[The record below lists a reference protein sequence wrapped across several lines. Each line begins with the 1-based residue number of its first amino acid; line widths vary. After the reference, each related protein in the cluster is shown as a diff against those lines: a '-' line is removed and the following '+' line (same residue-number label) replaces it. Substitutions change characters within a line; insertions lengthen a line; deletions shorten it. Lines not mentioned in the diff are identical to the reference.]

1 MVTELNPEVDRTLEQ
16 PLIGLGWQMI
26 KVDDDTDAPLVV
38 NPIVLSASDGDW
50 DGRIGFRRG
59 SL

>member
-1 MVTELNPEVDRTLEQ
+1 
-16 PLIGLGWQMI
+16 MI

-50 DGRIGFRRG
+50 DGIVNLVAILVHVGGLPPR
-59 SL
+59 